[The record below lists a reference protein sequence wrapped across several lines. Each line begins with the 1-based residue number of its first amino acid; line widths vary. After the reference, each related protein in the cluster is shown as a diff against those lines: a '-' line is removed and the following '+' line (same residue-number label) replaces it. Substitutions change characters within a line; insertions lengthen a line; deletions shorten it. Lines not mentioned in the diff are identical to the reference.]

1 METPVL
7 ERERTMHTDIQFSL
21 DNIAT
26 DSKVPDK
33 ETLER
38 IAFMSFIIPEFG
50 EAYKMEKR
58 RAYLYLKEYGGID
71 YIYRHWWAL
80 HTDNP
85 RHALRDIFDI
95 CKKNGGYL

>member
-1 METPVL
+1 MQTEGKVL
-7 ERERTMHTDIQFSL
+7 L
-21 DNIAT
+21 
-26 DSKVPDK
+26 DK
-33 ETLER
+33 ETLKR

-50 EAYKMEKR
+50 EAYKIEKR

-71 YIYRHWWAL
+71 YIYKHWWAL